1 MQEQR
6 EIQYIVVSFSH
17 KHIDIALRE
26 KLAFGDEEKL
36 TFLRTLCEH
45 SAIKEAMLLSTC
57 NRVEVYASALDTKA
71 AREYILHKLEDCK
84 HIPVEQLRAL
94 ADIRLNQYAI
104 YHTFSVASSLDSL
117 VVGETQITGQ
127 LKDAYRFAYENL
139 LCGKDIT
146 RLVHY
151 AFKCAAR
158 VRNSVDISSSHTSV
172 AGAAIHMLTLKFSQY
187 GESLD
192 SKHIAVL
199 GAGEM
204 GILALKH
211 LAKHDVQLTLINRN
225 LRNAQNTLENLPE
238 EIRCKVKIVPFSK
251 LQEILDHADVL
262 VSATGAPHN
271 VISAE
276 MIRPSAH
283 RRVWF
288 DLAVPRDIEE
298 VKIEN
303 LEIYKVDDLE
313 EIITKNKQQ
322 REEKAKD
329 GYGIVEQCTQEFF
342 KWLQTLSVDPIIK
355 HMREL
360 AKDSSLKELE
370 KAIKKGFLPSEY
382 RHNVEKIL
390 HNAFNTFLHKPTI
403 RIKEAGESIN
413 SDPIIEAIK
422 SIFDINDE
430 IVMLNKYKCEE
441 YLTQSKPKNTKNSK
455 EP

>member
-36 TFLRTLCEH
+36 AFLRALCEH

-57 NRVEVYASALDTKA
+57 NRMEVYASVLEAKA
-71 AREYILHKLEDCK
+71 AREYILENLQKFK
-84 HIPVEQLRAL
+84 HIPIEQLREL

-139 LCGKDIT
+139 LCGKDLT

-151 AFKCAAR
+151 AFKCAAQ

-172 AGAAIHMLTLKFSQY
+172 AGAAIHMLMLRFKEC

-192 SKHIAVL
+192 SKHIVVL

-204 GILALKH
+204 GVLALKH
-211 LAKHDVQLTLINRN
+211 LAKHNVRLTLINRN
-225 LRNAQNTLENLPE
+225 LQNAKEALANLA
-238 EIRCKVKIVPFSK
+238 
-251 LQEILDHADVL
+251 QEIGRKIELAPFGDLQSLIDRADVL
-262 VSATGAPHN
+262 VSATGAPHS
-271 VISAE
+271 VINAE
-276 MIRPSAH
+276 MIRPSVH
-283 RRVWF
+283 KRVWF

-298 VKIEN
+298 VQVEN
-303 LEIYKVDDLE
+303 LEIYRIDDLQVL
-313 EIITKNKQQ
+313 IARNKLQ
-322 REEKAKD
+322 REENAKD
-329 GYGIVEQCTQEFF
+329 GYKIVEQCTQEFF

-355 HMREL
+355 HMRAL
-360 AKDSSLKELE
+360 AKDSSLKELD
-370 KAIKKGFLPSEY
+370 KAVKKGFLPSEY
-382 RHNVEKIL
+382 RQNVEKIL
-390 HNAFNTFLHKPTI
+390 HNAFNTFLHKPTM

-413 SDPIIEAIK
+413 SDPIIEAVK

-430 IVMLNKYKCEE
+430 IVMLNPYKCEE
-441 YLTQSKPKNTKNSK
+441 HLIESKPKTPK
-455 EP
+455 EV

>member
-36 TFLRTLCEH
+36 AFLRALCEH

-57 NRVEVYASALDTKA
+57 NRVEVYASVLEAKA
-71 AREYILHKLEDCK
+71 AREYILENLQKFK
-84 HIPVEQLRAL
+84 HIPTEQLREL

-139 LCGKDIT
+139 LCGKDLT

-151 AFKCAAR
+151 AFKCAAQ

-172 AGAAIHMLTLKFSQY
+172 AGAAIHMLMLRFKEC

-192 SKHIAVL
+192 SKHIVVL

-204 GILALKH
+204 GVLALKH
-211 LAKHDVQLTLINRN
+211 LAKHNVRLTLINRN
-225 LRNAQNTLENLPE
+225 LQNAKEALANLA
-238 EIRCKVKIVPFSK
+238 
-251 LQEILDHADVL
+251 QEIGRKIELAPFGDLQALIDRADVL
-262 VSATGAPHN
+262 VSATGAPHS
-271 VISAE
+271 VINAE
-276 MIRPSAH
+276 MIHPSVH
-283 RRVWF
+283 KRVWF

-298 VKIEN
+298 VQVEN
-303 LEIYKVDDLE
+303 LEIYRIDDLQVL
-313 EIITKNKQQ
+313 IARNKLQ
-322 REEKAKD
+322 REENAKD
-329 GYGIVEQCTQEFF
+329 GYKIVEQCTQEFF

-355 HMREL
+355 HMRAL
-360 AKDSSLKELE
+360 AKDSSLKELDR
-370 KAIKKGFLPSEY
+370 AVKKGFLPSEY
-382 RHNVEKIL
+382 RQNVEKIL
-390 HNAFNTFLHKPTI
+390 HNAFNTFLHKPTM

-413 SDPIIEAIK
+413 SDPIIEAVK

-430 IVMLNKYKCEE
+430 IVMLNPYKCEE
-441 YLTQSKPKNTKNSK
+441 HLIESKPKTPK
-455 EP
+455 EV

>member
-36 TFLRTLCEH
+36 AFLRALCEH

-57 NRVEVYASALDTKA
+57 NRVEVYASVLEAKA
-71 AREYILHKLEDCK
+71 AREYILENLQKFK
-84 HIPVEQLRAL
+84 HIPTEQLREL

-139 LCGKDIT
+139 LCGKDLT

-151 AFKCAAR
+151 AFKCAAQ

-172 AGAAIHMLTLKFSQY
+172 AGAAIHMLMLRFKEC

-192 SKHIAVL
+192 SKHIVVL

-204 GILALKH
+204 GVLALKH
-211 LAKHDVQLTLINRN
+211 LAKHNVRLTLINRN
-225 LRNAQNTLENLPE
+225 LQNAKEALANLA
-238 EIRCKVKIVPFSK
+238 
-251 LQEILDHADVL
+251 QEIGRKIELAPFGDLQALIDRADVL
-262 VSATGAPHN
+262 VSATGAPHS
-271 VISAE
+271 VINAE
-276 MIRPSAH
+276 MIRPSVH
-283 RRVWF
+283 KRVWF

-298 VKIEN
+298 VQVEN
-303 LEIYKVDDLE
+303 LEIYRIDDLQVL
-313 EIITKNKQQ
+313 IARNKLQ
-322 REEKAKD
+322 REENAKD
-329 GYGIVEQCTQEFF
+329 GYKIVEQCTQEFF

-355 HMREL
+355 HMRAL
-360 AKDSSLKELE
+360 AKDSSLKELDR
-370 KAIKKGFLPSEY
+370 AVKKGFLPSEY
-382 RHNVEKIL
+382 RQNVEKIL
-390 HNAFNTFLHKPTI
+390 HNAFNTFLHKPTM

-413 SDPIIEAIK
+413 SDPIIEAVK

-430 IVMLNKYKCEE
+430 IVMLNPYKCEE
-441 YLTQSKPKNTKNSK
+441 HLIESKPKTPK
-455 EP
+455 EV

>member
-6 EIQYIVVSFSH
+6 EIQYIVISFSH

-36 TFLRTLCEH
+36 AFLRVLCEH

-57 NRVEVYASALDTKA
+57 NRVEVYASVLDVKA
-71 AREYILHKLEDCK
+71 AREHILENLERHK
-84 HIPVEQLRAL
+84 HIPIATLRVL

-172 AGAAIHMLTLKFSQY
+172 AGAAIHMLMLKFAQR

-192 SKHIAVL
+192 SKNVAVL

-211 LAKHDVQLTLINRN
+211 LAKHNVRLTLINRN
-225 LRNAQNTLENLPE
+225 LQHAQHTLENLPE
-238 EIRCKVKIVPFSK
+238 EIGHKVEIAPFSK
-251 LQEILDHADVL
+251 LQEILDHADIL
-262 VSATGAPHN
+262 VSATGAPHSI
-271 VISAE
+271 ISAE

-283 RRVWF
+283 KRVWF

-298 VKIEN
+298 VQIEN
-303 LEIYKVDDLE
+303 LEIYKVDDLQ

-322 REEKAKD
+322 RKERAKD
-329 GYGIVEQCTQEFF
+329 GYGIVEECTQEFF

-355 HMREL
+355 HMRAL

-370 KAIKKGFLPSEY
+370 RAIKKGFLPSEY
-382 RHNVEKIL
+382 RQNVEKIL

-403 RIKEAGESIN
+403 RIKEAGENIH
-413 SDPIIEAIK
+413 SDPIIEAVK

-430 IVMLNKYKCEE
+430 IVMLNTYKCEE
-441 YLTQSKPKNTKNSK
+441 YLGKSTPTQPTQTKKS
-455 EP
+455 

>member
-6 EIQYIVVSFSH
+6 ETQYLVISFSH
-17 KHIDIALRE
+17 KHIDLTLRE

-36 TFLRTLCEH
+36 TFLRKLCECE
-45 SAIKEAMLLSTC
+45 AIKEAMLLSTC
-57 NRVEVYASALDTKA
+57 NRVEVYASVLDTKV
-71 AREYILHKLEDCK
+71 AREYVLENLESYK
-84 HIPVEQLRAL
+84 HIPIATLREC

-139 LCGKDIT
+139 CCAKDIT
-146 RLVHY
+146 RLMHY

-172 AGAAIHMLTLKFSQY
+172 AGAAIHMLVAKFSQY

-192 SKHIAVL
+192 FKEAVVL

-204 GILALKH
+204 AILALKH
-211 LAKHDVQLTLINRN
+211 LAKYDTKITLINRS
-225 LRNAQNTLENLPE
+225 LQNAQNVVENFAQE
-238 EIRCKVKIVPFSK
+238 FACKVEIKPFSQ
-251 LQEILDHADVL
+251 LQEVLDRADVL
-262 VSATGAPHN
+262 VSATGAPHS

-276 MIRPSAH
+276 MIRPSTH
-283 RRVWF
+283 KRIWF

-298 VKIEN
+298 VQIEN
-303 LEIYKVDDLE
+303 LEIYKVDDLQ
-313 EIITKNKQQ
+313 EIVTKNKQQ
-322 REEKAKD
+322 RQENAKD
-329 GYGIVEQCTQEFF
+329 AYEIVEQYTQEFF

-355 HMREL
+355 HMRSL
-360 AKDSSLKELE
+360 AKDSSLKELD

-382 RHNVEKIL
+382 RQNVEKIL

-413 SDPIIEAIK
+413 SDPIIEAVK

-430 IVMLNKYKCEE
+430 IVMLNKYTCEE
-441 YLTQSKPKNTKNSK
+441 YFTESKNTKQS
-455 EP
+455 

>member
-1 MQEQR
+1 MQEHR

-17 KHIDIALRE
+17 RHIDIAMRE
-26 KLAFGDEEKL
+26 KLAFGEEERL
-36 TFLRTLCEH
+36 AFLRALCEH

-57 NRVEVYASALDTKA
+57 NRVEVYASVLEAKA
-71 AREYILHKLEDCK
+71 ARECILQNLESFK
-84 HIPVEQLRAL
+84 QIPLEQLRSL
-94 ADIRLNQYAI
+94 ANIRLNQYAI

-139 LCGKDIT
+139 LCGKDLT

-151 AFKCAAR
+151 AFRCAAQ

-172 AGAAIHMLTLKFSQY
+172 AGAAVHMLTLRLKER

-192 SKHIAVL
+192 SKQVAVL

-204 GILALKH
+204 GVLALKH
-211 LAKHDVQLTLINRN
+211 LAKHDVRLTLINRN
-225 LRNAQNTLENLPE
+225 IQNAQKMLENLTE
-238 EIRCKVKIVPFSK
+238 EIGRKVEIAPFSQ
-251 LQEILDHADVL
+251 LQGIIDRADVL
-262 VSATGAPHN
+262 VSATGAPHS

-276 MIRPSAH
+276 MIRPSTH

-298 VKIEN
+298 VQVEN
-303 LEIYKVDDLE
+303 LEIYRIDDLQ
-313 EIITKNKQQ
+313 EIIAQTKLQ
-322 REEKAKD
+322 REENAKD
-329 GYGIVEQCTQEFF
+329 GYKIVEQCTQEFF

-355 HMREL
+355 HMRAL
-360 AKDSSLKELE
+360 AKDSSLKELDR
-370 KAIKKGFLPSEY
+370 AIKKGFLPSEY

-390 HNAFNTFLHKPTI
+390 HSAFNTFLHKPTM

-413 SDPIIEAIK
+413 SDPMIEAIK

-441 YLTQSKPKNTKNSK
+441 YLARSQNTKNPK

>member
-36 TFLRTLCEH
+36 AFLRALCEH

-57 NRVEVYASALDTKA
+57 NRVEVYASVLEAKA
-71 AREYILHKLEDCK
+71 AREYILENLQKFK
-84 HIPVEQLRAL
+84 HIPTEQLREL

-139 LCGKDIT
+139 LCGKDLT

-151 AFKCAAR
+151 AFKCAAQ

-172 AGAAIHMLTLKFSQY
+172 AGAAIHMLMLRFKEC

-192 SKHIAVL
+192 SKHIVVL

-204 GILALKH
+204 GVLALKH
-211 LAKHDVQLTLINRN
+211 LAKHNVRLTLINRN
-225 LRNAQNTLENLPE
+225 LQNAKEALANLA
-238 EIRCKVKIVPFSK
+238 
-251 LQEILDHADVL
+251 QEIGRKIELAPFGDLQSLIDRADVL
-262 VSATGAPHN
+262 VSATGAPHS
-271 VISAE
+271 VINAE
-276 MIRPSAH
+276 MIRPSVH
-283 RRVWF
+283 KRVWF

-298 VKIEN
+298 VQIEN
-303 LEIYKVDDLE
+303 LEIYRIDDLQVL
-313 EIITKNKQQ
+313 IARNKLQ
-322 REEKAKD
+322 REENAKD
-329 GYGIVEQCTQEFF
+329 GYKIVEQCTQEFF

-355 HMREL
+355 HMRAL
-360 AKDSSLKELE
+360 AKDSSLKELD
-370 KAIKKGFLPSEY
+370 KAVKKGFLPSEY
-382 RHNVEKIL
+382 RQNVEKIL
-390 HNAFNTFLHKPTI
+390 HNAFNTFLHKPTM
-403 RIKEAGESIN
+403 RIKEAGESIS
-413 SDPIIEAIK
+413 SDPIIEAVK

-430 IVMLNKYKCEE
+430 IVMLNPYKCEE
-441 YLTQSKPKNTKNSK
+441 HLIESKPKTPK
-455 EP
+455 EV

>member
-36 TFLRTLCEH
+36 AFLRALCEH

-57 NRVEVYASALDTKA
+57 NRVEVYASVLEAKA
-71 AREYILHKLEDCK
+71 AREYILENLQKFK
-84 HIPVEQLRAL
+84 HIPTEQLREL

-139 LCGKDIT
+139 LCGKDLT

-151 AFKCAAR
+151 AFKCAAQ

-172 AGAAIHMLTLKFSQY
+172 AGAAIHMLMLRFKEC

-192 SKHIAVL
+192 SKHIVVL

-204 GILALKH
+204 GVLALKH
-211 LAKHDVQLTLINRN
+211 LAKHNVRLTLINRN
-225 LRNAQNTLENLPE
+225 LQNAKEALANLA
-238 EIRCKVKIVPFSK
+238 
-251 LQEILDHADVL
+251 QEIGRKIELAPFGDLQSLIDRADVL
-262 VSATGAPHN
+262 VSATGAPHS
-271 VISAE
+271 VINAE
-276 MIRPSAH
+276 MIRPSVH
-283 RRVWF
+283 KRVWF

-298 VKIEN
+298 VQVEN
-303 LEIYKVDDLE
+303 LEIYRIDDLQVL
-313 EIITKNKQQ
+313 IARNKLQ
-322 REEKAKD
+322 REENAKD
-329 GYGIVEQCTQEFF
+329 GYKIVEQCTQEFF

-355 HMREL
+355 HMRAL
-360 AKDSSLKELE
+360 AKDSSLKELD
-370 KAIKKGFLPSEY
+370 KAVKKGFLPSEY
-382 RHNVEKIL
+382 RQNVEKIL
-390 HNAFNTFLHKPTI
+390 HNAFNTFLHKPTM

-413 SDPIIEAIK
+413 SDPIIEAVK

-430 IVMLNKYKCEE
+430 IVMLNPYKCEE
-441 YLTQSKPKNTKNSK
+441 HLIESKPKTPK
-455 EP
+455 EV

>member
-36 TFLRTLCEH
+36 AFLCALCEH

-57 NRVEVYASALDTKA
+57 NRVEVYASVLEAKA
-71 AREYILHKLEDCK
+71 AREYILENLQKFK
-84 HIPVEQLRAL
+84 HIPTEQLREL

-139 LCGKDIT
+139 LCGKDLT

-151 AFKCAAR
+151 AFKCAAQ

-172 AGAAIHMLTLKFSQY
+172 AGAAIHMLMLRFKEC

-192 SKHIAVL
+192 SKHIVVL

-204 GILALKH
+204 GVLALKH
-211 LAKHDVQLTLINRN
+211 LAKHNVRLTLINRN
-225 LRNAQNTLENLPE
+225 LQNAKEALANLA
-238 EIRCKVKIVPFSK
+238 
-251 LQEILDHADVL
+251 QEIGRKIELAPFGDLQALIDRADVL
-262 VSATGAPHN
+262 VSATGAPHS
-271 VISAE
+271 VINAE
-276 MIRPSAH
+276 MIRPSVH
-283 RRVWF
+283 KRVWF

-298 VKIEN
+298 VQVEN
-303 LEIYKVDDLE
+303 LEIYRIDDLQVL
-313 EIITKNKQQ
+313 IARNKLQ
-322 REEKAKD
+322 REENAKD
-329 GYGIVEQCTQEFF
+329 GYKIVEQCTQEFF

-355 HMREL
+355 HMRAL
-360 AKDSSLKELE
+360 AKDSSLKELDR
-370 KAIKKGFLPSEY
+370 AVKKGFLPSEY
-382 RHNVEKIL
+382 RQNVEKIL
-390 HNAFNTFLHKPTI
+390 HNAFNTFLHKPTM

-413 SDPIIEAIK
+413 SDPIIEAVK

-430 IVMLNKYKCEE
+430 IVMLNPYKCEE
-441 YLTQSKPKNTKNSK
+441 HLIESKPKTPK
-455 EP
+455 EV